1 MKYLIRSY
9 VSLFSS
15 LNTRSITKITNPN
28 ETTQNRIT
36 VSNTHFSSE
45 NHHVLSHQKWRVM
58 MAKGTIPYVFLLIKE
73 WDEAG
78 VNKEARL
85 GFSLAMQS

>member
-1 MKYLIRSY
+1 
-9 VSLFSS
+9 
-15 LNTRSITKITNPN
+15 
-28 ETTQNRIT
+28 
-36 VSNTHFSSE
+36 
-45 NHHVLSHQKWRVM
+45 